1 MEKRDRVKENERLI
15 KFHISLYT
23 VTVSSGQ
30 WQGKKKRIIKLKLLH
45 NSTGVAKIPLRKI
58 IEKEKRA
65 LEVLDLIT
73 TIVL

>member
-1 MEKRDRVKENERLI
+1 MTGEQKK
-15 KFHISLYT
+15 
-23 VTVSSGQ
+23 
-30 WQGKKKRIIKLKLLH
+30 KKKRIIKLKLLH

-58 IEKEKRA
+58 IEKEKCA